1 MPSFSHLLG
10 GEGFFISGTGLPF
23 QTARLR
29 QQKERSE
36 MKKVWGL
43 ALASLGIQLEAA
55 QFADSVVSYSAGTGA
70 AKGYDNPASAVGEPS
85 RVTPGQF
92 GGPVDPFNPAYL
104 PEQVVSLGAGGSLT
118 LQFNSPIQNS
128 ADHAHGLDFII
139 FGNNGFQIVNG
150 DFTGGGVTDGS
161 LFGANTGSTSVSVS
175 NDGITF
181 YELTPSLSPVV
192 DGPFPTD
199 GSGDFSKAPDPA
211 LKNSSFNGKDMA
223 GIRQL
228 YSGSGGGAAYDIS
241 WARNAGGQPA
251 NLDSIRFVK
260 VEVLTGVAEID
271 GVSAVPE
278 PGTAVLLLGGLCGV
292 LLFATRR
299 QREWPEGGTP
309 NH

>member
-10 GEGFFISGTGLPF
+10 GEGFFISGTGLAF
-23 QTARLR
+23 QTARVR

-43 ALASLGIQLEAA
+43 AVAGFGIQLQAA
-55 QFADSVVSYSAGTGA
+55 QYADAVVSYSAGTGGV
-70 AKGYDNPASAVGEPS
+70 KGYDNPASALGEPS

-118 LQFNSPIQNS
+118 VQFNSPIHNS
-128 ADHAHGLDFII
+128 LDHAFGLDFII

-161 LFGANTGSTSVSVS
+161 LFGANNGSTSVSVS
-175 NDGITF
+175 DDGLTF
-181 YELTPSLSPVV
+181 YQLTPSLAPVV

-199 GSGDFSKAPDPA
+199 GTGDFSKPLDPA
-211 LKNSSFNGKDMA
+211 LKNSSFNGKDLA

-251 NLDSIRFVK
+251 NLDSIRFLK
-260 VEVLTGVAEID
+260 VEALNGVAEID
-271 GVSAVPE
+271 AVSAVPE
-278 PGTAVLLLGGLCGV
+278 PSVAVLLLGGLGGV
-292 LLFATRR
+292 FLLRRR
-299 QREWPEGGTP
+299 QA
-309 NH
+309 